1 MTRPTTMTYFDEL
14 IGKNSVALKEE
25 KEKGRKAVGYYCV
38 FSPVEL
44 IEATGA
50 IPVGLCATKQDPI
63 ADAEKVLPRNLCPL
77 IKSSYGFAATGK
89 CPYFHFADVV
99 MAETTCDGK
108 KKMYELMS
116 QFKPMIVLDIP
127 NTTNLEWRVEHWERE
142 INRAKKYFEEQLQAE
157 VTEEKLREVIKM
169 YNEERKLLMELVALN
184 KHNPAPL
191 AGTDLLKVLWGKSF
205 QIDRQE
211 FTAKVKELIAE
222 VKAMLENSSIE
233 GTKGPRILV
242 TGSPTGVGQEKVM
255 KIIQEAGGQV
265 ILQESCSG
273 IKSLIDLVDESIDP
287 IEALARK
294 YMDIPC
300 SCSSPNKR
308 RLEITEQLVKEY
320 EIDGVVDITLQ
331 ACHTYN
337 IESYTLKE
345 YMKNTER
352 QTPVLQIET
361 DYSETDVQ
369 QIKLR
374 VDAFLE
380 LL

>member
-25 KEKGRKAVGYYCV
+25 KEKGRKVVGYYCV

-50 IPVGLCATKQDPI
+50 IPVGLCATKQDTIP
-63 ADAEKVLPRNLCPL
+63 DAEKVLPRNLCPL

-89 CPYFHFADVV
+89 CPYFHFSDVV

-116 QFKPMIVLDIP
+116 KFKPMIVLDIP
-127 NTTNLEWRVEHWERE
+127 NTTNTDWRVEHWTRE
-142 INRAKKYFEEQLQAE
+142 INRAKAYFEEHLGTE
-157 VTEEKLREVIKM
+157 VTKEKLSEVIKM
-169 YNEERKLLMELVALN
+169 YNDERKLLMELVELN
-184 KHNPAPL
+184 KHDPAPL
-191 AGTDLLKVLWGKSF
+191 SGTDLLKVLWGKSF
-205 QIDRQE
+205 QINREE

-222 VKAMLENSSIE
+222 IKELLKTSEI
-233 GTKGPRILV
+233 GKKGPRILV

-255 KIIQEAGGQV
+255 NIIQEAGGQV
-265 ILQESCSG
+265 ILQEACSG
-273 IKSLIDLVDESIDP
+273 IKSLIDLVDETIDP

-300 SCSSPNKR
+300 SCSSPNSR
-308 RLEITEQLVKEY
+308 RLEITENLVKEFD
-320 EIDGVVDITLQ
+320 IDGIVDITLQ

-337 IESYTLKE
+337 IESYSLKE
-345 YMKNTER
+345 HMKNTEA

-361 DYSETDVQ
+361 DYSDTDIQ

-380 LL
+380 IL

>member
-1 MTRPTTMTYFDEL
+1 MMRPTSMTYFDEL
-14 IGKNSVALKEE
+14 IAKNSVALKEE

-38 FSPVEL
+38 FSPIEL
-44 IEATGA
+44 IEAAGA

-89 CPYFHFADVV
+89 CPYFHFSDVV

-116 QFKPMIVLDIP
+116 KFKPMIVLDIP
-127 NTTNLEWRVEHWERE
+127 NTTNLEWRVEHWNRE
-142 INRAKKYFEEQLQAE
+142 IHRAKSYFEEHLDAE
-157 VTEEKLREVIKM
+157 ITEGKLSDVIKM
-169 YNEERKLLMELVALN
+169 YNVERKLLMELVSLN

-191 AGTDLLKVLWGKSF
+191 QGTDLLKVLWGKSF
-205 QIDRQE
+205 QIDRE
-211 FTAKVKELIAE
+211 AFANNVKALIEE
-222 VKAMLENSSIE
+222 VKTMVETSSE
-233 GTKGPRILV
+233 GVKGPRILV

-255 KIIQEAGGQV
+255 KIIQESGGQV

-273 IKSLIDLVDESIDP
+273 IKGLIDLVDETMDP
-287 IEALARK
+287 YEALARK

-300 SCSSPNKR
+300 SCSSPNTR
-308 RLEITEQLVKEY
+308 RLDITESLVKEY
-320 EIDGVVDITLQ
+320 AIDGIVDITLM

-337 IESYTLKE
+337 IESYSLKE
-345 YMKNTER
+345 HMKNTEH